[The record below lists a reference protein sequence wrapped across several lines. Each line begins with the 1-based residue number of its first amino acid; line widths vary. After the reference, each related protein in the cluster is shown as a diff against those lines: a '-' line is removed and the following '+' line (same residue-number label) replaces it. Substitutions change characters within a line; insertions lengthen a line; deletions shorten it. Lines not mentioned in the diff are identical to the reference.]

1 MQAYTKLV
9 HGSSTPTGRHART
22 RPAGRSRRQ
31 GDANKMKI
39 KELKKG
45 DFFTKKELDAP
56 KDSQVWIRGDYDRSS
71 KRYERQ
77 RFDDACSFC
86 YLPGTKEVFTGFT
99 F

>member
-1 MQAYTKLV
+1 MLPIL
-9 HGSSTPTGRHART
+9 GSDNPRRSAART
-22 RPAGRSRRQ
+22 RPAGDHEDKETRT
-31 GDANKMKI
+31 MKI

-71 KRYERQ
+71 KRYECQ